1 MRRKAMAAFVAR
13 RLLVLVVLLFVLSF
27 LVFSMLY
34 LAPGS
39 PEQVLLGVKPATP
52 ELRHQLQVEFHLDK
66 PFLEQYWL
74 WLQSALQLDFGRSIQ
89 TGRTVTSMID
99 ARMGLTAFLAVYAF
113 VVALLAGIPLGILA
127 ATRRRSG
134 LDRGVVGVSVLGASA
149 PVFVTGVMLLYLF
162 AVQLA
167 WFPAYGP
174 GDGFADRLWHLT
186 LPAVALAFGLMAVV
200 VKLTRAALITE
211 LEQDYVAFA
220 RARGVPPRRV
230 LVRYALRN
238 ALVPIV
244 TVGGL
249 MFTALI
255 VGSVLVEATFTL
267 PGMGSLLISAVANK
281 DLPVLEGIVM
291 LTAALVICVNL
302 VVDVLYA
309 FIDPRIALGKARA

>member
-1 MRRKAMAAFVAR
+1 MGSFVAR
-13 RLLVLVVLLFVLSF
+13 RLLALAVLLLVLSF

-74 WLQSALQLDFGRSIQ
+74 WLKDALHGDFGRSIR
-89 TGRTVTSMID
+89 TGRSVTSMIEG
-99 ARMGLTAFLAVYAF
+99 RIGLTTFLAVYAF
-113 VVALLAGIPLGILA
+113 VLAFVLGMPLGMIA
-127 ATRRRSG
+127 AVRRRTSV
-134 LDRGVVGVSVLGASA
+134 DRGITGVSVLGASTPA
-149 PVFVTGVMLLYLF
+149 FVSGLFLLYAF
-162 AVQLA
+162 AVQLP
-167 WFPAYGP
+167 WFPAFGT
-174 GDGFADRLWHLT
+174 GEGFLDRLWHLT
-186 LPAVALAFGLMAVV
+186 LPSFALAFGLMAVV

-220 RARGVPPRRV
+220 RARGVPPRTV
-230 LVRYALRN
+230 LFRYAMRN
-238 ALVPIV
+238 ALVPVV

-255 VGSVLVEATFTL
+255 VGSVLIEATFTL
-267 PGMGSLLISAVANK
+267 PGMGTLLIQAVNNK

-291 LTAALVICVNL
+291 LTAVLVVCVNL
-302 VVDVLYA
+302 IVDVLYA
-309 FIDPRIALGKARA
+309 VIDPRITLGRAR

>member
-1 MRRKAMAAFVAR
+1 MGTFVVR
-13 RLLVLVVLLFVLSF
+13 RLLALVLLLFVLSF

-52 ELRHQLQVEFHLDK
+52 ELRHQLQVEFHLDR
-66 PFLEQYWL
+66 PFVEQYWL
-74 WLQSALQLDFGRSIQ
+74 WLQDALHGNFGRSIR
-89 TGRTVTSMID
+89 TGRSVTAMI
-99 ARMGLTAFLAVYAF
+99 AGRIGLTTFLAVYAF
-113 VVALLAGIPLGILA
+113 ILAFVLGIPMGILA
-127 ATRRRSG
+127 AVRRRSSI
-134 LDRGVVGVSVLGASA
+134 DRGIVGLSVLGASA
-149 PVFVTGVMLLYLF
+149 PAFVAGIFLLYAF

-167 WFPAYGP
+167 WFPAFGS
-174 GDGFADRLWHLT
+174 GSGFLDRLRHLT

-220 RARGVPPRRV
+220 RARGVPPRMV
-230 LVRYALRN
+230 LMRHAMRN

-255 VGSVLVEATFTL
+255 VGSVLIEATFTL
-267 PGMGSLLISAVANK
+267 AGMGTLLIQSVSSK

-291 LTAALVICVNL
+291 LTAVLVVCVNL
-302 VVDVLYA
+302 LVDVLYA
-309 FIDPRIALGKARA
+309 VIDPRITLGKAR